1 MTFTLRKQLA
11 AFLLLVAV
19 LLAPLTS
26 FAHDAASGAADTC
39 ACNMMPDDCGADEG
53 DQSDGC
59 PDTNGQKCCDCEDH
73 CKQAAEL
80 SSLGDLNL
88 YIPNKPIFRPI
99 TLVLIPEVYLAIFV
113 PPQICSFG

>member
-1 MTFTLRKQLA
+1 MTFSPRKLLA
-11 AFLLLVAV
+11 SFLLLVAV
-19 LLAPLTS
+19 LLAPLSS
-26 FAHDAASGAADTC
+26 FAHEVALGATDTC
-39 ACNMMPDDCGADEG
+39 ACHLMPEDCGAEEG

-80 SSLGDLNL
+80 STPGELSLYFAD
-88 YIPNKPIFRPI
+88 KPIFRPI